1 MEEKIWNYL
10 LSNIGNKFGTAGLM
24 GNLYAESGLQPNNME
39 NAYEKKLGYND
50 SSYTNAVD
58 NGTYTNFVHDACG
71 YGLAQWTYHTR
82 KQNLLNYAKAHN
94 KSIGDIDMQLAF
106 LIQELNVNYPG
117 VMSTLKNA
125 TSIREASDKV
135 LKHFENPA
143 DQSDKVKEQRATFG
157 NNFYNKFNGIQPT
170 IETPVQQTI
179 TSYTVKSGDTLSGI
193 ASRFGTTVNNLVSL
207 NGIRDANK
215 IYIGQVIRIS
225 GDAPGNMEYYTV
237 KSGDTLSKISN
248 TFGTSISQLAS
259 WNNIKDINK
268 IYVGQRLRV
277 R

>member
-10 LSNIGNKFGTAGLM
+10 LNNIGNKFGTAGLM

-117 VMSTLKNA
+117 VMNTLKNA

-143 DQSDKVKEQRATFG
+143 DQSDKVKEQRTTFG

>member
-24 GNLYAESGLQPNNME
+24 GNLYAESGLQANNME

-50 SSYTNAVD
+50 SSYTEAVD

-157 NNFYNKFNGIQPT
+157 NNFYNKFNGIQST

-193 ASRFGTTVNNLVSL
+193 ASRFGTTVNNLVNL
-207 NGIRDANK
+207 NGIKDANK

-259 WNNIKDINK
+259 WNSIKDINK

>member
-10 LSNIGNKFGTAGLM
+10 LNNIGNKFGTAGLM

-157 NNFYNKFNGIQPT
+157 NNFYNKFNGIQST

-193 ASRFGTTVNNLVSL
+193 ASRFGTTINNLVSL

>member
-10 LSNIGNKFGTAGLM
+10 LDNIGNKFGTAGLM

-50 SSYTNAVD
+50 SSYTEAVD

-71 YGLAQWTYHTR
+71 YGLAQWTYYTR

-157 NNFYNKFNGIQPT
+157 NNFYNKFNGTQSTVKTPT
-170 IETPVQQTI
+170 QQTI

-207 NGIRDANK
+207 NGIKDANK
-215 IYIGQVIRIS
+215 IYIGQVIKIS

>member
-10 LSNIGNKFGTAGLM
+10 LNNIGNKFGTAGLM

-58 NGTYTNFVHDACG
+58 TGTYTNFVHDACG

>member
-10 LSNIGNKFGTAGLM
+10 LNNIGNKFGTAGLM

-125 TSIREASDKV
+125 ISIREASDKV

-207 NGIRDANK
+207 NSIRDANK

>member
-1 MEEKIWNYL
+1 MY
-10 LSNIGNKFGTAGLM
+10 
-24 GNLYAESGLQPNNME
+24 
-39 NAYEKKLGYND
+39 
-50 SSYTNAVD
+50 
-58 NGTYTNFVHDACG
+58 
-71 YGLAQWTYHTR
+71 R
-82 KQNLLNYAKAHN
+82 KTFILLNQGSK
-94 KSIGDIDMQLAF
+94 
-106 LIQELNVNYPG
+106 IQVNNV
-117 VMSTLKNA
+117 
-125 TSIREASDKV
+125 
-135 LKHFENPA
+135 
-143 DQSDKVKEQRATFG
+143 
-157 NNFYNKFNGIQPT
+157 YNKFNGIQPT

-207 NGIRDANK
+207 NSIRDANK

>member
-10 LSNIGNKFGTAGLM
+10 LNNIGNKFGTAGLM

-170 IETPVQQTI
+170 IETPAQQTI

>member
-10 LSNIGNKFGTAGLM
+10 LNNIGNKFGTAGLM

-117 VMSTLKNA
+117 VMNTLKNA

-157 NNFYNKFNGIQPT
+157 NNFYNKFNVIQPT

>member
-24 GNLYAESGLQPNNME
+24 GNLYAESALQPNNME

-50 SSYTNAVD
+50 SSYTEAVD

-71 YGLAQWTYHTR
+71 YGLAQWTYYTR

-94 KSIGDIDMQLAF
+94 KSIGDVDMQLAF

-170 IETPVQQTI
+170 IETPAQQTI

-225 GDAPGNMEYYTV
+225 GDAPSNMEYYTV

-268 IYVGQRLRV
+268 IYIGQRLRV

>member
-10 LSNIGNKFGTAGLM
+10 LNNIGNKFGTAGLM

-157 NNFYNKFNGIQPT
+157 NNFYNKFNGIQPN
-170 IETPVQQTI
+170 IETTVQQTI

>member
-10 LSNIGNKFGTAGLM
+10 LNNIGNKFGTAGLM
-24 GNLYAESGLQPNNME
+24 GNLYAESGLQANNME

-207 NGIRDANK
+207 NSIRDANK

>member
-10 LSNIGNKFGTAGLM
+10 LNNIGNKFGTAGLM

-94 KSIGDIDMQLAF
+94 KSISDIDMQLAF

>member
-10 LSNIGNKFGTAGLM
+10 LNNIGNKFGTAGLM

-157 NNFYNKFNGIQPT
+157 NNFYNKFNGIQPI

>member
-10 LSNIGNKFGTAGLM
+10 LNNIGNKFGTAGLM

-125 TSIREASDKV
+125 ASIREASDKV

-170 IETPVQQTI
+170 IETPAQQTI

-225 GDAPGNMEYYTV
+225 GDAPSNMEYYTV

>member
-10 LSNIGNKFGTAGLM
+10 LNNIGNKFGTAGLM

>member
-10 LSNIGNKFGTAGLM
+10 LNNIGNKFGTAGLM

-117 VMSTLKNA
+117 VMNTLKNA

>member
-10 LSNIGNKFGTAGLM
+10 LNNIGNKFGTAGLM

-50 SSYTNAVD
+50 SSYTNDVD
-58 NGTYTNFVHDACG
+58 NGTYTNYVHDACG

-94 KSIGDIDMQLAF
+94 KSIGDIDIQLAF

-117 VMSTLKNA
+117 VMNTLKNA

>member
-10 LSNIGNKFGTAGLM
+10 LNNIGNKFGTAGLM

-157 NNFYNKFNGIQPT
+157 NNFYNKFNGIQST
-170 IETPVQQTI
+170 IETTVQQTI

-193 ASRFGTTVNNLVSL
+193 ASRFGTTINNLVSL

>member
-10 LSNIGNKFGTAGLM
+10 LNNIGNKFGTAGLM

-117 VMSTLKNA
+117 VMNTLKNA

-157 NNFYNKFNGIQPT
+157 NNFYNKFNVIQPT

-259 WNNIKDINK
+259 WNNIKDINN

>member
-10 LSNIGNKFGTAGLM
+10 LNNIGNKFGTAGLM

-193 ASRFGTTVNNLVSL
+193 ASRFATTVNNLVSL

>member
-10 LSNIGNKFGTAGLM
+10 LNNIGNKFGTAGLM

-117 VMSTLKNA
+117 VMNTLKNA

-207 NGIRDANK
+207 NGIKDANK

>member
-10 LSNIGNKFGTAGLM
+10 LNNIGNKFGTAGLM
-24 GNLYAESGLQPNNME
+24 GNLYAESGLQANNME

-50 SSYTNAVD
+50 SSYTEAVD

-71 YGLAQWTYHTR
+71 YGLAQWTYYTR

-117 VMSTLKNA
+117 VMSTLKNT

-157 NNFYNKFNGIQPT
+157 NNFYNKFNGTQSAT
-170 IETPVQQTI
+170 ETPAQQTI

-193 ASRFGTTVNNLVSL
+193 ASRFGTTVNNLVNL
-207 NGIRDANK
+207 NGIKDANK

-259 WNNIKDINK
+259 WNSIKDINK

>member
-10 LSNIGNKFGTAGLM
+10 LNNIGNKFGTAGLM

-39 NAYEKKLGYND
+39 NAHEKKLGYND

-117 VMSTLKNA
+117 VMNTLKNA